1 MDKIEALISDSDGT
15 LLDTVSLI
23 RQGQYETV
31 RQYLTEYGIPS
42 EEMPTFSTFSKA
54 LDTPYKDT
62 PYTVLIFTSL
72 QCQLIF
78 QQFQLSLTPLIRAK
92 KLAILSR

>member
-54 LDTPYKDT
+54 LE
-62 PYTVLIFTSL
+62 
-72 QCQLIF
+72 
-78 QQFQLSLTPLIRAK
+78 
-92 KLAILSR
+92 